1 MKALSTIIG
10 SLVAVSAM
18 AYSTPSH
25 AETSYRIDVNHATAA
40 CMGTLPVDRDMT
52 RVGSSGMSNIKRGL
66 SDVKCGGSST
76 PAANSQEVEVFEA
89 AIRNESASNVTINC
103 MLTDGMGSDITGVTT
118 SYLKSVTILA
128 GQVAWVD
135 WTTAD
140 TGGTNF
146 SYPSLSCQLT
156 TNVTIAYTA
165 IAYHE
170 DVGL

>member
-10 SLVAVSAM
+10 SLVAVGAM
-18 AYSTPSH
+18 AYSNPSH
-25 AETSYRIDVNHATAA
+25 AETAYRVAVNHATSA
-40 CMGTLPVDRDMT
+40 CMGSLPVDRDMT
-52 RVGSSGMSNIKRGL
+52 RVASTGMVNIKKGL

-76 PAANSQEVEVFEA
+76 PLANSQEVEVFEA
-89 AIRNESASNVTINC
+89 AIRNDSPSNVTVNC
-103 MLTDGMGSDITGVTT
+103 SLTDGMGTDVTGLTT

-128 GQVAWVD
+128 GQVAWLD

-140 TGGTNF
+140 TGGTNY
-146 SYPSLSCQLT
+146 SYPSLSCQLG
-156 TNVTIAYTA
+156 TNMSIVYTA